1 MTQARDDVVDAD
13 LLDELSAAL
22 DDVTAHVTM
31 TSRRLSDVTGRAQNV
46 STSVEQQFS
55 GDWLVDIINAV
66 SNIIQCSKCQIAS
79 WRSSVAKYFLPKLSL
94 RSCWPGC
101 SGMMIE

>member
-66 SNIIQCSKCQIAS
+66 SNIVYSAQ
-79 WRSSVAKYFLPKLSL
+79 SVRQRPVAPVLLNT
-94 RSCWPGC
+94 SC
-101 SGMMIE
+101 